1 LEERILLEERIR
13 GSVHHNAGVLVKAGA
28 PHETWNH
35 IKARRDESTAAMR
48 AADPTMWRHFWFI
61 GIYRFATREE
71 YINMPTRSTG
81 SSGTGDRGLK
91 RNWSTKFVIL
101 NLCAYLISTF
111 LTNQSKPFCVG
122 NIKFI
127 ITVL

>member
-1 LEERILLEERIR
+1 MTSKGRD
-13 GSVHHNAGVLVKAGA
+13 

-61 GIYRFATREE
+61 GIFRFAAGGE

-81 SSGTGDRGLK
+81 LSGTGGRGLTK
-91 RNWSTKFVIL
+91 LYLIYLKFVVHI
-101 NLCAYLISTF
+101 
-111 LTNQSKPFCVG
+111 
-122 NIKFI
+122 
-127 ITVL
+127 